1 MKNIFRKNQVIIT
14 ALAIMIVV
22 AGYLTFTEDNMGEK
36 QASTKS
42 GSNNIFSDVE
52 DGTYEVMAD
61 GTILDLS
68 EEDIS
73 VEVDEEGTLED
84 VAEVNTDS
92 TDVADKDTIEEASIE
107 EASIDET
114 KETIN
119 QSKDVAEVEEE
130 TPGEAV
136 LASTTIKQAY
146 FSTVRIE
153 REQYRSKNKEIY
165 LDIINSSKISDDQK
179 KEAIDKMLQLTT
191 ISEKENAAEILLG
204 AQGYENVIV
213 SIIDDKVNVVVKDD
227 DLTGQQIA
235 QIEDAVKSTTGVKA
249 DKLVIKPVKVE

>member
-22 AGYLTFTEDNMGEK
+22 AGYLTFTQENIGDE
-36 QASTKS
+36 QAKKNESA
-42 GSNNIFSDVE
+42 NNLFSDVE

-68 EEDIS
+68 EEDIQDDVAQEVTS
-73 VEVDEEGTLED
+73 DEVAENQTEVKDNEKGEKDVEETDESKVAEVDEE
-84 VAEVNTDS
+84 EV
-92 TDVADKDTIEEASIE
+92 
-107 EASIDET
+107 
-114 KETIN
+114 
-119 QSKDVAEVEEE
+119 
-130 TPGEAV
+130 PGEAV

-165 LDIINSSKISDDQK
+165 LDIINSDKLSEEQK
-179 KEAIDKMLQLTT
+179 KDALNKMIELTT

-213 SIIDDKVNVVVKDD
+213 SIIEDKVNVVVKDD
-227 DLTGQQIA
+227 GLTGQQIA

-249 DKLVIKPVKVE
+249 DKLVIKPVNVE

>member
-22 AGYLTFTEDNMGEK
+22 AGYLTFTQENLGEQ
-36 QASTKS
+36 QANTD
-42 GSNNIFSDVE
+42 GVSNHIFSDIE

-68 EEDIS
+68 EEDIQGDIAQDVNLEDFAEDS
-73 VEVDEEGTLED
+73 DEEEDDKENEQDEQSDNKDVEGTDED
-84 VAEVNTDS
+84 SEK
-92 TDVADKDTIEEASIE
+92 VADVDKEEI
-107 EASIDET
+107 
-114 KETIN
+114 
-119 QSKDVAEVEEE
+119 
-130 TPGEAV
+130 PGEAV
-136 LASTTIKQAY
+136 LASTTIQQTY

-165 LDIINSSKISDDQK
+165 LDIINSDKLTDAQK
-179 KEAIDKMLQLTT
+179 KDAVDRMIALTT

-213 SIIDDKVNVVVKDD
+213 SMIEDKVNVVVKDD
-227 DLTGQQIA
+227 GLTAQQIA

>member
-22 AGYLTFTEDNMGEK
+22 AGYLTFTQENIGDE
-36 QASTKS
+36 QAKKNESA
-42 GSNNIFSDVE
+42 NNLFSDVE

-68 EEDIS
+68 EEDIQDDVAQEVTS
-73 VEVDEEGTLED
+73 DEVAENQTEVKDNEKGEKDVEETDESKVAEVDEE
-84 VAEVNTDS
+84 EV
-92 TDVADKDTIEEASIE
+92 
-107 EASIDET
+107 
-114 KETIN
+114 
-119 QSKDVAEVEEE
+119 
-130 TPGEAV
+130 PGEAV

-165 LDIINSSKISDDQK
+165 LDIINSDKLSEEQK
-179 KEAIDKMLQLTT
+179 KDALNKMIELTT

-213 SIIDDKVNVVVKDD
+213 SIIEDKVNVVVKDD
-227 DLTGQQIA
+227 GLTGQQIA